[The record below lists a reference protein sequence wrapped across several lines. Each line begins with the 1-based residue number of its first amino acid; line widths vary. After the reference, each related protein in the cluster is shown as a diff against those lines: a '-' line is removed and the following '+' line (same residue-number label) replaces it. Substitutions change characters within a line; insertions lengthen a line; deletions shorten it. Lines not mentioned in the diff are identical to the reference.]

1 MLKIIYIAVI
11 VLLVITGLVF
21 AVLNAEPVQ
30 FNYYFDSLSIPLSLS
45 LLAAMIVGAILG
57 VLASAGVILRHKRE
71 VLRLRKAVDIAE
83 KEVNNL
89 RSLPL
94 RDDH

>member
-1 MLKIIYIAVI
+1 MLRIIYIALI

-30 FNYYFDSLSIPLSLS
+30 FNYYFDSLSVPLSLS
-45 LLAAMIVGAILG
+45 MLVAMILGAILG
-57 VLASAGVILRHKRE
+57 VLASAGAILRQKRE
-71 VLRLRKAVDIAE
+71 NHRLRKAVDMSE
-83 KEVNNL
+83 KEINNL
-89 RSLPL
+89 RSIPL

>member
-30 FNYYFDSLSIPLSLS
+30 FNYYFNSIDIPLSLS
-45 LLAAMIVGAILG
+45 MLVAMIVGAILG
-57 VLASAGVILRHKRE
+57 VLASAGAILRQKRE
-71 VLRLRKAVDIAE
+71 IHRLRKAVEMAE

>member
-45 LLAAMIVGAILG
+45 MLVAMIFGAILG

-71 VLRLRKAVDIAE
+71 IARLRKAVDVAE

-89 RSLPL
+89 RSIPL

>member
-1 MLKIIYIAVI
+1 MLRIIYIAVI
-11 VLLVITGLVF
+11 VLLVIIGLVF
-21 AVLNAEPVQ
+21 AVLNADPVD

-45 LLAAMIVGAILG
+45 MLVAMIVGAILG
-57 VLASAGVILRHKRE
+57 VLASAGVILRHRRE
-71 VLRLRKAVDIAE
+71 IARLRKAVDVAE

>member
-45 LLAAMIVGAILG
+45 MLVAMILGAILG
-57 VLASAGVILRHKRE
+57 VLASAGAILRQKRE
-71 VLRLRKAVDIAE
+71 IHRLRKAVDIAE

>member
-11 VLLVITGLVF
+11 VLLVITGLIF

-30 FNYYFDSLSIPLSLS
+30 FNYYFDSLAIPLSLS
-45 LLAAMIVGAILG
+45 MLVAMILGAILG
-57 VLASAGVILRHKRE
+57 VLASAGAILRQKRE
-71 VLRLRKAVDIAE
+71 IHRLRKAVDVAE

-94 RDDH
+94 RDEH

>member
-1 MLKIIYIAVI
+1 MLKIIYIAMI

-30 FNYYFDSLSIPLSLS
+30 FNYYFDTLSIPLSLS
-45 LLAAMIVGAILG
+45 MLVAMIFGAILG
-57 VLASAGVILRHKRE
+57 IFASASVILRHKRE
-71 VLRLRKAVDIAE
+71 ITRLRKAVDMAE

>member
-21 AVLNAEPVQ
+21 AVLNAEPVA
-30 FNYYFDSLSIPLSLS
+30 FNYYFDTLSIPLSLS
-45 LLAAMIVGAILG
+45 MLVAMIIGAILG

-71 VLRLRKAVDIAE
+71 IARLRKAVDMSE
-83 KEVNNL
+83 KEINNL
-89 RSLPL
+89 RSIPL